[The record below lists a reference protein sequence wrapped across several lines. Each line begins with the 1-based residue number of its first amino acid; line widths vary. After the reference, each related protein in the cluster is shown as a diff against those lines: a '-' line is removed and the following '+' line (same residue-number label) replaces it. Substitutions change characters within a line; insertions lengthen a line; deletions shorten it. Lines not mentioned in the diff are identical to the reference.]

1 MGIIR
6 SKSYY
11 LNFSLLAT
19 ITLLIISSLNIA
31 AQPSRSATIRVV
43 TLNDSNQPIS
53 AVTVQIKLKGASV
66 RTAATNEQGL
76 AEFPN
81 IAPGVYEVAIV
92 KDGFEPLSQN
102 DIQVTAG
109 AQVEIKFT
117 LIPRIEIKEG
127 IEIRATGANPVEQ
140 GASTST
146 EFQRTQLYDLA
157 NKPTNVADTL
167 PLVPGVS
174 RSPNGEINISG
185 SGEHRSALVVNSAD
199 VTEPATG
206 QFGMTIPVDSVE
218 KIEVF
223 KSPFLAQYGRFTAGV
238 VSVETRRGGEKWNFD
253 VHDPLPAFRFRSGH
267 LAGMLNASP
276 RVVFNGPLIK
286 NRLYLS
292 EGIEYR
298 LFKDPVYTLPH
309 PNRETKSESVNSFT
323 QLDYIV
329 SGTHTLTGTV
339 HIAPRKVLYSGLNF
353 FDPRP
358 VTPNFSA
365 RDYTGMAIDR
375 LTIGGHLLESTI
387 AVKKYG
393 SDVWGQERDEMSLTP
408 TGNRGSYFSEQD
420 RNASRFEWLEQFT
433 FKPIEANGKH
443 NLRIG
448 GSIARTRNRGQF
460 IARPINI
467 LDIGGNLARRIEFDD
482 GNPFDNTD
490 TEVGVYAQDQWV
502 ISPKL
507 ALNLGARFE
516 RQGISGAL
524 RSAPRLGFSWTPF
537 GSQRTIVR
545 GGAGVFYD
553 RVPLNVYAFDHYPD
567 RIITTYDQNG
577 SVIDGPRR
585 YLNFIDR
592 INDHK
597 LSLIHESKTKN
608 NFAPN
613 STAWVVEIE
622 HPVTSHARLRANY
635 TQSNS
640 TGLIILNPGK
650 VEGQDALVLRGDGR
664 SRYKQLELSAKFT
677 WREEENFF
685 LSYVRSRARG
695 DLNEFNSFLGNFPL
709 PVVRPNQYSNLA
721 ADLPNRFIA
730 YGMVKL
736 PWELRFSPMIEY
748 RNGFPFAAI
757 DAYQDYVGLPNSDA
771 TRFPNFFSIDLRVS
785 KDFTIKYKGN
795 PYKLRLSFYGYNV
808 TNHFNALDV
817 RRNIAD
823 PQFGVFFGKYRRW
836 FKFDFEVFR

>member
-1 MGIIR
+1 MGIFK
-6 SKSYY
+6 SKSSDSY
-11 LNFSLLAT
+11 FSFIAA
-19 ITLLIISSLNIA
+19 ITLLIISSLNVA
-31 AQPSRSATIRVV
+31 AQQSRSATISVI
-43 TLNDSNQPIS
+43 TLNESNQPVS
-53 AVTVQIKLKGASV
+53 GVTVQIKLKGATV
-66 RTAATNEQGL
+66 HTASTNEKGL

-81 IAPGVYEVAIV
+81 ITPGTYEVAIA
-92 KDGFEPLSQN
+92 KEGFEPLAQN
-102 DIQVTAG
+102 EIPVTAG
-109 AQVEIKFT
+109 SPVEIKFI
-117 LIPRIEIKEG
+117 LVPRIEIKEG
-127 IEIRATGANPVEQ
+127 IEIRAAGANPVEQ

-146 EFQRTQLYDLA
+146 EFQRTQLYELA

-167 PLVPGVS
+167 PLVPGVT

-238 VSVETRRGGEKWNFD
+238 VAVETRRGGDKWNFD

-329 SGTHTLTGTV
+329 SANHTLTGTV

-358 VTPNFSA
+358 VTPNFSS
-365 RDYTGMAIDR
+365 RDYTGMTIDR
-375 LTIGGHLLESTI
+375 LTFGGHLLESTI
-387 AVKKYG
+387 AFKKYG
-393 SDVWGQERDEMSLTP
+393 SNVWGQGRDEMFLTP
-408 TGNRGSYFSEQD
+408 VGNSGNYFSEQD
-420 RNASRFEWLEQFT
+420 RDASRLEWLEQFT
-433 FKPIEANGKH
+433 VRPIETYGKH

-448 GSIARTRNRGQF
+448 ASIARTNNRGQF

-467 LDIGGNLARRIEFDD
+467 LDTDGNLVRRIEFD
-482 GNPFDNTD
+482 GGHPFDNTD
-490 TEVGVYAQDQWV
+490 TEVGIYAQDQWV
-502 ISPKL
+502 INSGL

-553 RVPLNVYAFDHYPD
+553 RVPLSAFAFDRYPD
-567 RIITTYDQNG
+567 RIITTYGPNG

-592 INDHK
+592 IADHK
-597 LSLIHESKTKN
+597 LPLIYESGAKN

-622 HPVTSHARLRANY
+622 HPLTSHARVRANY

-640 TGLIILNPGK
+640 SGLIILNQGK
-650 VEGQDALVLRGDGR
+650 INGQDALVLRGDGS

-757 DAYQDYVGLPNSDA
+757 DAKQEYVGVPNSDA